1 MRPRPSSELLS
12 APSAGL
18 SRGVLTAALLLL
30 ALAAVAKDD
39 PASPV
44 VLDQVERQR
53 LRAETLLTGTSIP
66 LHRAQ
71 LSPRVEGLVTE
82 LSVDEG
88 SVVAPGDP
96 ILTLDARLAQ
106 LEVEAAEAR
115 VAEAEARQR
124 DVTRIRDEL
133 LRLQQ
138 GRHASKTDMESAIAQ
153 VEIANAVLSGARAEL
168 ERARELVQRHRL
180 AAPFAGMVV
189 AKLVEVGEWVQRDE
203 AAVELVQLDRIR
215 VRATLPQRD
224 YTRVRTGSRA
234 RLRFD
239 ALPQQVFDG
248 EVVARVASGD
258 ERTRSFPVLIDLP
271 NPDRLLAPGMSA
283 RISVEL
289 NDSTVDAVTVPRDA
303 VIAKSDGSRQVWRV
317 DADEDGVPRAQPV
330 RVETGRAVGD
340 RLELLSGALDAGDRV
355 VLLGNENLKPGQAVA
370 PQKPQTEPLDEPSP
384 DTAAVGQVE
393 RIR

>member
-1 MRPRPSSELLS
+1 
-12 APSAGL
+12 
-18 SRGVLTAALLLL
+18 VLTAALLLL

-180 AAPFAGMVV
+180 AAPFAGMIV

-289 NDSTVDAVTVPRDA
+289 NDGTVDAVTVPRDA

>member
-1 MRPRPSSELLS
+1 
-12 APSAGL
+12 
-18 SRGVLTAALLLL
+18 VLTAALLLL

-289 NDSTVDAVTVPRDA
+289 NDGTVDAVTVPRDA